1 MQYLK
6 LIPLAIAVAMLS
18 TLTYMTF
25 VPAHY
30 LSLQIP
36 QASFIKFKN
45 DAAIFDDYAKSL
57 KAHKVTT
64 LLSLLKADEDSAHLS
79 LVQRQTLLANE
90 LSSRLERVDQQNT
103 IHLNLHVKKNTRW
116 KREYLSAMKASIE
129 LIDTGSPLDLSVSVT
144 WETDYLKL
152 LRFFCTVFFVA
163 LACTIPIQR
172 LKLEEEPSA

>member
-6 LIPLAIAVAMLS
+6 LVPLAIAVAMLS

-36 QASFIKFKN
+36 QTSFIKYKN
-45 DAAIFDDYAKSL
+45 DAAKFDDYAKSL

-79 LVQRQTLLANE
+79 LVQRQKLLADE
-90 LSSRLERVDQQNT
+90 LSSRLERVDQQDT
-103 IHLNLHVKKNTRW
+103 THLNLHVKKNTRW
-116 KREYLSAMKASIE
+116 KREYLSALKASVDFAATRPS
-129 LIDTGSPLDLSVSVT
+129 LKLDDSMV
-144 WETDYLKL
+144 WETEYGRVFLFFNAAFFTAFILALPIYHLKE
-152 LRFFCTVFFVA
+152 REG
-163 LACTIPIQR
+163 IQ
-172 LKLEEEPSA
+172 

>member
-6 LIPLAIAVAMLS
+6 LVPLAIAVAMLS

-36 QASFIKFKN
+36 LTSFNKFKN

-64 LLSLLKADEDSAHLS
+64 LLSLLKADEDSAHVS

-90 LSSRLERVDQQNT
+90 LSSRLEWVDQQDT

-116 KREYLSAMKASIE
+116 RNEYRSALKASVDFAETRPSME
-129 LIDTGSPLDLSVSVT
+129 LGDLMV
-144 WETDYLKL
+144 WETEYG
-152 LRFFCTVFFVA
+152 RVFIFFSAAFFTAFILA
-163 LACTIPIQR
+163 LPIQR
-172 LKLEEEPSA
+172 LKEREES

>member
-6 LIPLAIAVAMLS
+6 LVPLAIAVAMLS

-36 QASFIKFKN
+36 QTSFIKFKN

-79 LVQRQTLLANE
+79 LVQRQKLLADE
-90 LSSRLERVDQQNT
+90 LSSRLERVDQHDA
-103 IHLNLHVKKNTRW
+103 IHLNLHVKKNSRW
-116 KREYLSAMKASIE
+116 KREYRSALKASVE
-129 LIDTGSPLDLSVSVT
+129 LIDIESQLDLGDSMI
-144 WETDYLKL
+144 WETEYLKVL
-152 LRFFCTVFFVA
+152 KFF
-163 LACTIPIQR
+163 
-172 LKLEEEPSA
+172 